1 MWKASVI
8 GDAYML
14 VGNLNDNSPDHV
26 DQMIDLA
33 MRMHQAAAQVVFR
46 TGCSRAL
53 VKGMWG
59 LFPEHR
65 LKQAG

>member
-1 MWKASVI
+1 MI

-33 MRMHQAAAQVVFR
+33 MRMHQAAAQVGLSHWVKQGVGQR
-46 TGCSRAL
+46 DVGL
-53 VKGMWG
+53 VS
-59 LFPEHR
+59 
-65 LKQAG
+65 